1 MGNQRIICHS
11 IIDFPGVEAYQV
23 KFHLW
28 RSSWSDSV
36 SDVVIFIRLCDMEM
50 WWLVFISPPYYL
62 RLNVQS
68 LMVHSTLS
76 MLCKFLLSLSWILE
90 ASAFIRWS
98 NHVEMEEAQNLG
110 KGSNR
115 RKKKFEKSHLLND
128 AKMQRKNFWGGGDK
142 TFQSIFTFSTVFF
155 SQVQNTDLKRYRKNG

>member
-1 MGNQRIICHS
+1 MSNQRIICHS

-28 RSSWSDSV
+28 RSHWSDSV

-98 NHVEMEEAQNLG
+98 NHVEMEEAQNLFWTFFHSTCEWNS
-110 KGSNR
+110 KIWSR
-115 RKKKFEKSHLLND
+115 RKPIKFRAPNKD
-128 AKMQRKNFWGGGDK
+128 WW
-142 TFQSIFTFSTVFF
+142 I
-155 SQVQNTDLKRYRKNG
+155 

>member
-1 MGNQRIICHS
+1 MDNNTGNQRIICHS

-36 SDVVIFIRLCDMEM
+36 SDVVIFIRLCDVEM

-98 NHVEMEEAQNLG
+98 NHVEMEEAQNL
-110 KGSNR
+110 
-115 RKKKFEKSHLLND
+115 L
-128 AKMQRKNFWGGGDK
+128 W
-142 TFQSIFTFSTVFF
+142 TFFLHFTFYTGILS
-155 SQVQNTDLKRYRKNG
+155 SLNLWMK